1 MVLNL
6 GKFYFICIGKDRES
20 ETFFYNN
27 TEMKTSNKEGAP
39 GCLQEL
45 SPVTLEAEFW
55 NGVSSITVGG
65 NGASIG
71 GWIA

>member
-27 TEMKTSNKEGAP
+27 TEMKTSKKEGAQVASRN
-39 GCLQEL
+39 CLQL
-45 SPVTLEAEFW
+45 L
-55 NGVSSITVGG
+55 
-65 NGASIG
+65 
-71 GWIA
+71 

>member
-1 MVLNL
+1 MVLNP
-6 GKFYFICIGKDRES
+6 GKFHFMCIGKDRES
-20 ETFFYNN
+20 QTFFYNN
-27 TEMKTSNKEGAP
+27 TEMKTSKKERAP

-55 NGVSSITVGG
+55 NGMSSIIVGG
-65 NGASIG
+65 NGALIG